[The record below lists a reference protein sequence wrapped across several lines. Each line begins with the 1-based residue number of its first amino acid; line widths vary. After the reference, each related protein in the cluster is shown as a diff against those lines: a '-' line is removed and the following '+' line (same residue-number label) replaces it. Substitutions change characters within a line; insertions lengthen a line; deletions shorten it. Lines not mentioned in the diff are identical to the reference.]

1 MKEELTMVRQ
11 GLKQDARR
19 RVTEALS
26 ARQKRRVE
34 RERRQASLAVGIL
47 SALAERDEAI
57 QIAEKQAAQ
66 AVRALLAERLNVSRK
81 KVRLAEESIRER
93 LVRFMLRRR
102 GTRELG
108 HAEGAR

>member
-66 AVRALLAERLNVSRK
+66 AVRALLAERLNVVEIAELCGGQVDAKELTRLSRMPNDE
-81 KVRLAEESIRER
+81 ASPS
-93 LVRFMLRRR
+93 
-102 GTRELG
+102 GG
-108 HAEGAR
+108 PS